1 MTWRNIQ
8 LSDVSDT
15 SVTEQ
20 VIRGWFSHGETD
32 ENWAGV
38 QSNVQNGLPEGSMSG
53 RQDNGLEL
61 NARLATLVS
70 GFQMMNTSYSST
82 NWNSAFVAWNMVD
95 NSFTYYAKRNGGL
108 RINRTFLNVN
118 TMEPRV
124 GYSDIVAPIVVQ
136 FTANCQINEQ
146 MWRRAERIR
155 NTEILNVILVVNAT
169 RMTRS
174 CQTTANTALTSA
186 MQQAG
191 VRTSTV
197 TTTLSLG
204 TVDYYH
210 EDYPTSQRNRINSG
224 NMHPHVSIRLSGGSG
239 KTSESM
245 IAYSDH
251 FACLISRSPIE
262 NTEEVTEE
270 LVSLFEPE
278 RPEWVT
284 NIQAELNMDYDE
296 QIGPVATCMN
306 LRATEITLE
315 ELSSTVTLRTG
326 DYLNDYIVWHHSFGD
341 LPLLVL
347 PITGEIGFSN
357 GVYSVEPGVYEIVP
371 DAIDASNYA
380 LRARLLPFVDTIPVT
395 MERNRIHSVSFSEL
409 NTTTSVEP
417 HKNLD
422 SIKQQE
428 INEGGK
434 SSDDSWLGRMKK
446 LD

>member
-1 MTWRNIQ
+1 
-8 LSDVSDT
+8 
-15 SVTEQ
+15 
-20 VIRGWFSHGETD
+20 ETD

-204 TVDYYH
+204 TVDYY
-210 EDYPTSQRNRINSG
+210 
-224 NMHPHVSIRLSGGSG
+224 
-239 KTSESM
+239 
-245 IAYSDH
+245 
-251 FACLISRSPIE
+251 
-262 NTEEVTEE
+262 
-270 LVSLFEPE
+270 
-278 RPEWVT
+278 
-284 NIQAELNMDYDE
+284 
-296 QIGPVATCMN
+296 
-306 LRATEITLE
+306 
-315 ELSSTVTLRTG
+315 
-326 DYLNDYIVWHHSFGD
+326 
-341 LPLLVL
+341 
-347 PITGEIGFSN
+347 
-357 GVYSVEPGVYEIVP
+357 
-371 DAIDASNYA
+371 
-380 LRARLLPFVDTIPVT
+380 
-395 MERNRIHSVSFSEL
+395 
-409 NTTTSVEP
+409 
-417 HKNLD
+417 
-422 SIKQQE
+422 
-428 INEGGK
+428 
-434 SSDDSWLGRMKK
+434 
-446 LD
+446 